1 MRPVSRAALALSL
14 AAAAALAP
22 AVAALAAGSGSV
34 TTTPLAEAWYR
45 SAPVCALPT
54 GCPAEVPSP
63 YSPGTLHV
71 GVNLG
76 VEEAR
81 TLLELDLSALPPG
94 TQPAGGQLR
103 LPLATGPR
111 DGTRAPETASLR
123 ACLVQQP
130 VSDVDGSFSGAPE
143 ADCETASVP
152 AELVAATE
160 QAPAAF
166 TVDLTLLAA
175 AWQGSAAPGA
185 LALLPGEQET
195 PGESW
200 HLAFSHRTREGEG
213 VVPISAAISYVS
225 GTVDLDEADLPPVTA
240 PVDPGFAP
248 PPAFVPS
255 EPFAVVPPALDAPL
269 AAPPAPAPAPAAP
282 APQAAPAQVVP
293 VAALVD
299 SSFRYPAVFL
309 LPLAFAVAIGWAGRA
324 FTRDLAA
331 DLA

>member
-14 AAAAALAP
+14 ASAAVLLP

-34 TTTPLAEAWYR
+34 PTRPVAEAWYR
-45 SAPVCALPT
+45 SAPVCTLPT
-54 GCPAEVPSP
+54 GCPAELPSP

-81 TLLELDLSALPPG
+81 TLLELDLSVLPPG
-94 TQPAGGQLR
+94 TKPAGGQLR
-103 LPLATGPR
+103 LPLATAR
-111 DGTRAPETASLR
+111 QDGTRAPESASLR
-123 ACLVQQP
+123 ACLVQEP

-152 AELVAATE
+152 AELVPATE
-160 QAPAAF
+160 QAPGAF

-175 AWQGSAAPGA
+175 AWQDSPAPGA

-195 PGESW
+195 PESW
-200 HLAFSHRTREGEG
+200 HVAFSQRTREGEG
-213 VVPISAAISYVS
+213 VVPITAEVSYV
-225 GTVDLDEADLPPVTA
+225 GGIVDLDEAELPPVTA
-240 PVDPGFAP
+240 PADPGFDP
-248 PPAFVPS
+248 PPAFAPS
-255 EPFAVVPPALDAPL
+255 DSFAFTPPALDAPL

-282 APQAAPAQVVP
+282 APQAASAQVVP

-324 FTRDLAA
+324 FTRDLSTE
-331 DLA
+331 LT